1 MPDFYQTLGVGK
13 GATQDEIKKAYRK
26 LARQLHPDRNPG
38 NKHAEER
45 FKEVGQAYET
55 LSDPDKRKQY
65 DEMVR
70 LGAFDPRT
78 GGFRPGQGGFQGF
91 DPRIFQQYQQ
101 GGQQFEMGD
110 LGDLFSSL
118 FGGAGARPGRAGRQR
133 AQQAERGADLQAD
146 VTISFDDSLRGA
158 TVRIPV
164 DKADVC
170 PTCHGSGAKPGT
182 TPKIC
187 PECQGR
193 GVIAQNQGI
202 FALSQ
207 PCPRCRGNGT
217 IIETPCPTCHGR
229 GVVQQTKRYTVKI
242 PAGVKDGTKIK
253 LKGKGEVGTR
263 GGPAGDLYVVTHVE
277 DSDLFQRRGDDLVLD
292 VPVTYAEAALGAGV
306 RIPTPG
312 GGRVSLKIPAG
323 THDGRT
329 LRVRGKGAPRLRGGG
344 TGDLLA
350 KVRVVVPT
358 KLSKEQ
364 RELVEKL
371 AKTQPDP
378 RAALF
383 GEES

>member
-38 NKHAEER
+38 NKDAEER

-118 FGGAGARPGRAGRQR
+118 FGGAGARTGRAGRQR